1 MRKTIA
7 REMVEK
13 NGVDADRLI
22 DMLARIAVHELSS
35 YYYYTMLRVNLVG
48 MEGEVLKKILEDVRR
63 EDLNH
68 FEALVPR
75 IHELG
80 GVLPADV
87 AEFGKQHG
95 APFVLPADAADIPS
109 LLEILLKSAEY
120 SVRCY
125 TELCN
130 LTCGK
135 DNRTYDLA
143 LAVLHEEIEHQV
155 WFLEFLGHGKR
166 EQATREMR
174 GQSPFVSKFLE
185 TVSAVAAN

>member
-1 MRKTIA
+1 
-7 REMVEK
+7 MVEK
-13 NGVDADRLI
+13 NGLDADKLL
-22 DMLARIAVHELSS
+22 DLLARIAVHELSGYYS
-35 YYYYTMLRVNLVG
+35 YTILRVSLIG

-68 FEALVPR
+68 FEVLMPR

-80 GVLPADV
+80 GNLPLDV
-87 AEFGKQHG
+87 AEFGKQQGMHI
-95 APFVLPADAADIPS
+95 APPAESSDIPS
-109 LLEILLKSAEY
+109 LLEALLKAAEY
-120 SVRCY
+120 SVRRY

-135 DNRTYDLA
+135 DNRTYGLA
-143 LAVLHEEIEHQV
+143 LAILHEEIEHQV

-185 TVSAVAAN
+185 SGNAIAAN

>member
-1 MRKTIA
+1 MKKSVA

-13 NGVDADRLI
+13 NGVDADKL
-22 DMLARIAVHELSS
+22 LEQLVRIAAHELSS
-35 YYYYTMLRVNLVG
+35 YYYYTVLRASLIG

-68 FEALVPR
+68 FEVLIPR

-80 GVLPADV
+80 GGLPQNIAD
-87 AEFGKQHG
+87 FGKQQGLHIG
-95 APFVLPADAADIPS
+95 LTTDTSDIAS
-109 LLEILLKSAEY
+109 LLEALLRAAEY

-135 DNRTYDLA
+135 DNRTYALA
-143 LAVLHEEIEHQV
+143 LAILHEEIEHQV
-155 WFLEFLGHGKR
+155 WFLEFLGHGKQPAS
-166 EQATREMR
+166 EAR
-174 GQSPFVSKFLE
+174 GQSPFVSKFLQPE
-185 TVSAVAAN
+185 NAITAG

>member
-1 MRKTIA
+1 MKKTVA

-13 NGVDADRLI
+13 NGVDADKLI
-22 DMLARIAVHELSS
+22 EALARIAVHELSS
-35 YYYYTMLRVNLVG
+35 YYYYTMLRVNLIG
-48 MEGEVLKKILEDVRR
+48 MEGEVLKRILEDVRR

-68 FEALVPR
+68 FEALMPR

-80 GVLPADV
+80 GVLPAEM

-95 APFVLPADAADIPS
+95 ACFALPADTNDLQS
-109 LLEILLKSAEY
+109 LLESLLKSAEY

-130 LTCGK
+130 ITCGK

-143 LAVLHEEIEHQV
+143 LAILHEEIEHQV

-166 EQATREMR
+166 EQSSRQPR

-185 TVSAVAAN
+185 TASAAAAT

>member
-1 MRKTIA
+1 MRKTVA

-13 NGVDADRLI
+13 NGVDADKLL
-22 DMLARIAVHELSS
+22 DLLVRIAAHELSS
-35 YYYYTMLRVNLVG
+35 YYYYTTLRVNLMG

-68 FEALVPR
+68 FEVLMPR
-75 IHELG
+75 IQELG
-80 GVLPADV
+80 RALPLDV
-87 AEFGKQHG
+87 VELGKHH
-95 APFVLPADAADIPS
+95 AARIALPTDASDLPS
-109 LLEILLKSAEY
+109 LLEALLKVAEY

-135 DNRTYDLA
+135 DNRTYGLA
-143 LAVLHEEIEHQV
+143 LAILHEEIEHQV

-166 EQATREMR
+166 EQASRETR
-174 GQSPFVSKFLE
+174 GQSPFVSKYLE
-185 TVSAVAAN
+185 SGNVVVAN